1 MGTGTIGIS
10 DLLTAFTTLFVIIDP
25 LALAP
30 IFLVSTSWTAPHE
43 RREVGLRAVL
53 IAGCILIVFSV
64 AGSSILRML
73 GISLPAFRI
82 AGGLLLFWI
91 AFEMVFSKREDRAE
105 GPVIE
110 QAARADELKRIA
122 VFPLAVPLLSGPGA
136 ISATV
141 VLSTRF
147 SGLVGQGLLI
157 GIIVLIMAI
166 TYGVFRAAAPIER
179 LVGDTGR
186 VIATR
191 LLGVL
196 LAALAVQIVG
206 DGASDF
212 MKLNGL

>member
-1 MGTGTIGIS
+1 MASGAFAIS
-10 DLLTAFTTLFVIIDP
+10 DLLTAFTTLFVIVDP

-30 IFLVSTSWTAPHE
+30 IFLVTTSWAAPHE
-43 RREVGLRAVL
+43 RRQVGLRAVV
-53 IAGCILIVFSV
+53 IAGGILIVFSV
-64 AGSSILRML
+64 AGSAILRIL

-82 AGGLLLFWI
+82 AGGLLMFWI
-91 AFEMVFSKREDRAE
+91 AFEMVFSRREDRAAA
-105 GPVIE
+105 PVIE
-110 QAARADELKRIA
+110 QAARADELRRIA

-141 VLSTRF
+141 VLATQF
-147 SGLVGQGLLI
+147 SGVAGQALLI
-157 GIIVLIMAI
+157 AIIVLIMAI
-166 TYGVFRAAAPIER
+166 TYGVFRAAAPIDR

-206 DGASDF
+206 DGIRAF